1 VSGHAAGDRP
11 TARRGWPV
19 SGWLSAPLL
28 AFLALPLA
36 ALLLRSTPQELA
48 AALAQPESLQAMGLS
63 FATTL
68 ISAGLTV
75 AFGTPVAYWLGMR
88 SRRGTLARAVDTLV
102 DLPTVLPPAVAGIA
116 LLLAFGRRGLIGQHL
131 DGLGI
136 TLAFTT
142 AAVVLAQTFVAAP
155 FYVKAAAIAFGGIE
169 PELKQ
174 AAALDGASAWQTFL
188 AITVPLSRTALI
200 SGAVMTWARALGEFG
215 ATILFAGNY
224 PGLTQTM
231 PLAIY
236 VGFEVRL
243 ERAVALSVVLL
254 GCSCAALVAAKGLLA
269 HDGSGR
275 SV

>member
-1 VSGHAAGDRP
+1 M
-11 TARRGWPV
+11 

-36 ALLLRSTPQELA
+36 ALLLRSSPRELA

-68 ISAGLTV
+68 VSAGLTV
-75 AFGTPVAYWLGMR
+75 AFGTPAAYWLGAR
-88 SRRGTLARAVDTLV
+88 SRRGRLGRAAARAVDTLI

-136 TLAFTT
+136 TLAFTS

-155 FYVKAAAIAFGGIE
+155 FYIKAAAVAFGGIE

-174 AAALDGASAWQTFL
+174 AAALDGASAWQTFR
-188 AITVPLSRTALI
+188 AITVPLSRPALV

-254 GCSCAALVAAKGLLA
+254 ACSCAALLLAKGLLG
-269 HDGSGR
+269 HDGSTPG
-275 SV
+275 SAPTGE